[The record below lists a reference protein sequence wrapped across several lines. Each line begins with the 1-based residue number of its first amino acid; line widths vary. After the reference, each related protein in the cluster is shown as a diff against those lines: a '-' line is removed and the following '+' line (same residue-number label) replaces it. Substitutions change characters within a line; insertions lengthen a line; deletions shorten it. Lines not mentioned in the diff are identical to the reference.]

1 MVILRL
7 KKNIE
12 SHYPKRPIDIHNVD
26 IDKATDI
33 NNVYLNKIMISNKVS
48 FGKKGFKYFIVYKDD
63 KKVKPLNHYE

>member
-48 FGKKGFKYFIVYKDD
+48 FWQ
-63 KKVKPLNHYE
+63 KKVLNTLLFTKMIKKLSH